1 MELCD
6 YLEKIQPIDKSYIS
20 YAEKRWY
27 SIAKPIRS
35 MGMLENAIS
44 RICAVSKSKK
54 ADIQK
59 AALVIMCADHGV
71 VEEGVTQT
79 GYEITKLVADN
90 FESKDTPA
98 TVMAK
103 CAGADVFP
111 VDVAIKCEPY
121 NNKNFIPFKV
131 CDRKISKGSKNIAK
145 ENAMTRSECESAI
158 LVGIEAVGELKRQGY
173 GIIATGE
180 MGIGNTT
187 PSSALAAILLK
198 KPSEEVTGKGAGL
211 SEKGIE
217 NKTKVVK
224 KIIERAEKEK
234 ISDAVDLLSC
244 CGGYEIA
251 AMTGLF
257 IGGAVYGVPV
267 ISDGFI
273 SNISALIAVKIKKE
287 VKDYIFAS
295 HISAEGAAKYII
307 DELDLDYYIDCG
319 MCLGEGTGAVAVLPL
334 FKMTA
339 QIYNTMST
347 FEDIHMESYIDYEKE
362 EKKC

>member
-20 YAEKRWY
+20 YAEKRWN

-35 MGMLENAIS
+35 LGKLENAIS

-131 CDRKISKGSKNIAK
+131 CDSKRK
-145 ENAMTRSECESAI
+145 C
-158 LVGIEAVGELKRQGY
+158 Y
-173 GIIATGE
+173 D
-180 MGIGNTT
+180 
-187 PSSALAAILLK
+187 
-198 KPSEEVTGKGAGL
+198 
-211 SEKGIE
+211 
-217 NKTKVVK
+217 TK
-224 KIIERAEKEK
+224 
-234 ISDAVDLLSC
+234 
-244 CGGYEIA
+244 
-251 AMTGLF
+251 
-257 IGGAVYGVPV
+257 
-267 ISDGFI
+267 
-273 SNISALIAVKIKKE
+273 
-287 VKDYIFAS
+287 
-295 HISAEGAAKYII
+295 
-307 DELDLDYYIDCG
+307 
-319 MCLGEGTGAVAVLPL
+319 
-334 FKMTA
+334 
-339 QIYNTMST
+339 
-347 FEDIHMESYIDYEKE
+347 
-362 EKKC
+362 